1 MVSLMLY
8 GLFLL
13 ALLVVVQIFLFREV
27 SRDKRRQHR
36 DARRESP
43 GR

>member
-13 ALLVVVQIFLFREV
+13 VLLVVVQFFLFREV
-27 SRDKRRQHR
+27 NRDRKRHHR
-36 DARRESP
+36 DPRRGSP
-43 GR
+43 GQ